1 MGKGSGVKSQ
11 YLDTS
16 DKHNSFAKVKVN
28 CLVPSAL
35 WSMAK
40 GLGPVI
46 MLNGQI
52 GYRTHDVILACVAHK
67 CYKYSKKYS
76 YDGNGTTEI
85 LETFDF
91 YYCIKYCNYI

>member
-1 MGKGSGVKSQ
+1 MDPERGKRSPPSMGKGSEVKSQ

-28 CLVPSAL
+28 YLVPSAL

-40 GLGPVI
+40 GLGSVI

-52 GYRTHDVILACVAHK
+52 GYQTHDVILACVAHNIA
-67 CYKYSKKYS
+67 SS
-76 YDGNGTTEI
+76 S
-85 LETFDF
+85 TFR
-91 YYCIKYCNYI
+91 